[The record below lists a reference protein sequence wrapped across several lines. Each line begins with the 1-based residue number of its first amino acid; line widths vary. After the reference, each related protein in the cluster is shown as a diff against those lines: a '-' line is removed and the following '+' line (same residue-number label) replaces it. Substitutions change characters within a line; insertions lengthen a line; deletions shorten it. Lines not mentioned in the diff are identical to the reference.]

1 MWCRSPACWATPQ
14 WAVTKA
20 PSNVAF
26 AMSEGVLRMTL
37 TGPNG
42 EQITYSGT
50 MQQ

>member
-1 MWCRSPACWATPQ
+1 MVPVSGVLGAPQ
-14 WAVTKA
+14 WFITKK

-26 AMSEGVLRMTL
+26 AMEQGVLRMTL
-37 TGPNG
+37 TGPAG

>member
-1 MWCRSPACWATPQ
+1 VVPVTGVLGTPQ
-14 WAVTKA
+14 WHISKQPT
-20 PSNVAF
+20 NVSF
-26 AMSEGVLRMTL
+26 ALQSGVLRMTL